1 MNSVSSPADQPD
13 LAENK
18 IAVPSSLPA
27 LALVIGLLL
36 VATVVHGWLSGR
48 WYVAKDL
55 YQAGAKLDELPK
67 QIGAWQQ
74 IESDSLDDSVAKML
88 QCYGSIV
95 REYRHGDTGEQ
106 VTVAL
111 LLGPRGPIAVH
122 TPDICFSSV
131 GTKQVGERTSKSVDR
146 HRFWV
151 SEFAQSPSPTATFE
165 VWYGWSDGGEW
176 VAAENPRFWMTP
188 TLYKVQL
195 VGSVESES
203 SQPCRNFLKELLP
216 QFELV
221 AQ

>member
-74 IESDSLDDSVAKML
+74 IESDSLDDSVTKML

-106 VTVAL
+106 VTIAL

-122 TPDICFSSV
+122 TPDICYSSV
-131 GTKQVGERTSKSVDR
+131 GTKQVGERTSKAVDQ
-146 HRFWV
+146 HRLWV
-151 SEFAQSPSPTATFE
+151 SEFAQSPSPAATFE
-165 VWYGWSDGGEW
+165 VWYGWSDGGKW

-188 TLYKVQL
+188 TLYKIQL
-195 VGSVESES
+195 VGTVESES
-203 SQPCRNFLKELLP
+203 SQPCRDFFKELLP
-216 QFELV
+216 QFELI
-221 AQ
+221 AK

>member
-1 MNSVSSPADQPD
+1 MNSLSSPAKQSN
-13 LAENK
+13 LAASNV
-18 IAVPSSLPA
+18 AVNSSLPA
-27 LALVIGLLL
+27 LLLVIGLLL
-36 VATVVHGWLSGR
+36 VSTLVHGWLSGR

-74 IESDSLDDSVAKML
+74 IESDSLDDSVTKML

-106 VTVAL
+106 VTIAL

-122 TPDICFSSV
+122 TPDICYSSV
-131 GTKQVGERTSKSVDR
+131 GTKQVGERTSKAVDQ
-146 HRFWV
+146 HRLWV
-151 SEFAQSPSPTATFE
+151 SEFAQSPSPAATFE
-165 VWYGWSDGGEW
+165 VWYGWSDGGKW

-188 TLYKVQL
+188 TLYKIQL
-195 VGSVESES
+195 VGTVESES
-203 SQPCRNFLKELLP
+203 SQPCRDFLKELLP

-221 AQ
+221 VQ

>member
-1 MNSVSSPADQPD
+1 MNSLSSPAKQSN
-13 LAENK
+13 LAASN
-18 IAVPSSLPA
+18 VTVNSSLPA
-27 LALVIGLLL
+27 LLLVIGLLL
-36 VATVVHGWLSGR
+36 VSTLVHGWLSGR

-74 IESDSLDDSVAKML
+74 IESDSLDDSVTKML

-106 VTVAL
+106 VTIAL

-122 TPDICFSSV
+122 TPDICYSSV

>member
-1 MNSVSSPADQPD
+1 MNSLSSPAKQSN
-13 LAENK
+13 LAASNV
-18 IAVPSSLPA
+18 AVNSSLPA
-27 LALVIGLLL
+27 LLLVIGLLL
-36 VATVVHGWLSGR
+36 VSTLVHGWLSGR

-74 IESDSLDDSVAKML
+74 IESDSLDDSVTKML

-106 VTVAL
+106 VTIAL

-122 TPDICFSSV
+122 TPDICYSSV
-131 GTKQVGERTSKSVDR
+131 GTKQVGERTSKAVDQ

-165 VWYGWSDGGEW
+165 VWYGWSDGGKW
-176 VAAENPRFWMTP
+176 W
-188 TLYKVQL
+188 QL
-195 VGSVESES
+195 RTQG
-203 SQPCRNFLKELLP
+203 FG
-216 QFELV
+216 
-221 AQ
+221 

>member
-1 MNSVSSPADQPD
+1 MNSISSPANQAGSAASDVVSRSP
-13 LAENK
+13 L
-18 IAVPSSLPA
+18 A

-36 VATVVHGWLSGR
+36 VSTLMHGWLSGR

-55 YQAGAKLDELPK
+55 YQAGEKLEELPK

-74 IESDSLDDSVAKML
+74 IESNDLDDSVVKML

-95 REYRHGDTGEQ
+95 REYRHDDTGEQ

-122 TPDICFSSV
+122 TPEICYSSV
-131 GTKQVGERTSKSVDR
+131 GTKQVGQRISKSIDQ
-146 HRFWV
+146 HQLWV

-165 VWYGWSDGGEW
+165 VWYGWSDGSEW

-188 TLYKVQL
+188 TLYKIQL
-195 VGSVESES
+195 VGPVESES
-203 SQPCRNFLKELLP
+203 NRPCKNFLSELLP

>member
-1 MNSVSSPADQPD
+1 MNSLSSPAKQSN
-13 LAENK
+13 LAASN
-18 IAVPSSLPA
+18 VTVNSSLPA
-27 LALVIGLLL
+27 LLLVIGLLL
-36 VATVVHGWLSGR
+36 VSTLVHGWLSGR

-74 IESDSLDDSVAKML
+74 IESDSLDDSVTKML

-106 VTVAL
+106 VTIAL

-122 TPDICFSSV
+122 TPDICYSSV
-131 GTKQVGERTSKSVDR
+131 GTKQVGERTSKAVDQ
-146 HRFWV
+146 HRLWV
-151 SEFAQSPSPTATFE
+151 SEFAQSPSPAATFE
-165 VWYGWSDGGEW
+165 VWYGWSDGGKW

-188 TLYKVQL
+188 TLYKIQL
-195 VGSVESES
+195 VGTVESES
-203 SQPCRNFLKELLP
+203 SQPCRDFLKELLP

-221 AQ
+221 VQ

>member
-1 MNSVSSPADQPD
+1 MNSISSPANQAGSAASDVVSRSP
-13 LAENK
+13 L
-18 IAVPSSLPA
+18 A

-36 VATVVHGWLSGR
+36 VSTLMHGWLSGR

-74 IESDSLDDSVAKML
+74 IESDSLDDSVTKML

-106 VTVAL
+106 VTIAL

-122 TPDICFSSV
+122 TPDICYSSV
-131 GTKQVGERTSKSVDR
+131 GTKQVGERTSKAVDQ
-146 HRFWV
+146 HRLWV
-151 SEFAQSPSPTATFE
+151 SEFAQSPSPAATFE
-165 VWYGWSDGGEW
+165 VWYGWSDGGKW

-188 TLYKVQL
+188 TLYKIQL
-195 VGSVESES
+195 VGTVESES
-203 SQPCRNFLKELLP
+203 SQPCRDFSKELLP

-221 AQ
+221 VQ

>member
-1 MNSVSSPADQPD
+1 MNSLSSPAKQSN
-13 LAENK
+13 LAASN
-18 IAVPSSLPA
+18 VTVNSSLPA
-27 LALVIGLLL
+27 LLLVIGLLL
-36 VATVVHGWLSGR
+36 VSTLVHGWLSGR

-74 IESDSLDDSVAKML
+74 IESDSLDDSVTKML

-106 VTVAL
+106 VTIAL

-122 TPDICFSSV
+122 TPDICYSSV
-131 GTKQVGERTSKSVDR
+131 GTKQVGERTSKAVDQ
-146 HRFWV
+146 HRLWV
-151 SEFAQSPSPTATFE
+151 SEFAQSPSPAATFE
-165 VWYGWSDGGEW
+165 VWYGWSDGGKW

>member
-1 MNSVSSPADQPD
+1 MNSTSSPTDQPS
-13 LAENK
+13 LAASN
-18 IAVPSSLPA
+18 VTTPGSLPA
-27 LALVIGLLL
+27 LALVISLL
-36 VATVVHGWLSGR
+36 VASTLIHGWLSGR
-48 WYVAKDL
+48 WYVTQDL
-55 YQAGAKLDELPK
+55 YQAGEKLEELPK

-74 IESDSLDDSVAKML
+74 IESKPLDDSITQML

-95 REYRHGDTGEQ
+95 REYRHDDTGEQ

-122 TPDICFSSV
+122 TPEICYSSV
-131 GTKQVGERTSKSVDR
+131 GTKQVGQRISKSIDQ
-146 HRFWV
+146 HQLWV

-165 VWYGWSDGGEW
+165 VWYGWSDGSEW

-188 TLYKVQL
+188 TLYKIQL
-195 VGSVESES
+195 VGPVESES
-203 SQPCRNFLKELLP
+203 NRPCKNFLSELLP

>member
-1 MNSVSSPADQPD
+1 MNSLSSPANQAGSAASDVVSRSP
-13 LAENK
+13 L
-18 IAVPSSLPA
+18 A

-36 VATVVHGWLSGR
+36 VSTLMHGWLSGR

-74 IESDSLDDSVAKML
+74 IESDSLDDSVTKML

-106 VTVAL
+106 VTIAL

-122 TPDICFSSV
+122 TPDICYSSV
-131 GTKQVGERTSKSVDR
+131 GTKQVGERTSKAVDQ
-146 HRFWV
+146 HRLWV
-151 SEFAQSPSPTATFE
+151 SEFAQSPSPAATFE
-165 VWYGWSDGGEW
+165 VWYGWSDGGKW

-188 TLYKVQL
+188 TLYKIQL
-195 VGSVESES
+195 VGTVESES
-203 SQPCRNFLKELLP
+203 SQPCRDFLKELLP

-221 AQ
+221 VQ

>member
-1 MNSVSSPADQPD
+1 MNSLSSPAKQSN
-13 LAENK
+13 LAASNV
-18 IAVPSSLPA
+18 AVKSSLPA
-27 LALVIGLLL
+27 LLLVIGLLL
-36 VATVVHGWLSGR
+36 VSTLVHGWLSGR

-74 IESDSLDDSVAKML
+74 IESDSLDDSVTKML

-106 VTVAL
+106 VTIAL

-122 TPDICFSSV
+122 TPDICYSSV
-131 GTKQVGERTSKSVDR
+131 GTKQVGERTSKAVDQ
-146 HRFWV
+146 HRLWV
-151 SEFAQSPSPTATFE
+151 SEFAQSPSPAATFE
-165 VWYGWSDGGEW
+165 VWYGWSDGGKW

>member
-1 MNSVSSPADQPD
+1 MNSISSTDNQSNVAGS
-13 LAENK
+13 NV
-18 IAVPSSLPA
+18 AVPGRLPA
-27 LALVIGLLL
+27 LVLVIGLLL
-36 VATVVHGWLSGR
+36 VSTLVHGWLSGR

-74 IESDSLDDSVAKML
+74 VESKPLDDSVVQML

-95 REYRHGDTGEQ
+95 REYRHDATGEQ

-122 TPDICFSSV
+122 TPDICYSSA
-131 GTKQVGERTSKSVDR
+131 GTKQIGERTRKLLGQ
-146 HRFWV
+146 HRLWV

-165 VWYGWSDGGEW
+165 VWYGWSDGGNW
-176 VAAENPRFWMTP
+176 VAAENPRFWITS
-188 TLYKVQL
+188 TLYKIQL
-195 VGSVESES
+195 VGTVESES
-203 SQPCRNFLKELLP
+203 SQPCRDFLKELQP

>member
-1 MNSVSSPADQPD
+1 MNSLSSPAKQSN
-13 LAENK
+13 LAASNV
-18 IAVPSSLPA
+18 AVNSSLPA
-27 LALVIGLLL
+27 LLLVIGLLL
-36 VATVVHGWLSGR
+36 VSTLVHGWLSGR

-74 IESDSLDDSVAKML
+74 IESDSLDDSVTKML

-106 VTVAL
+106 VTIAL

-122 TPDICFSSV
+122 TPDICYSSV
-131 GTKQVGERTSKSVDR
+131 GTKQVGERTSKAVDQ
-146 HRFWV
+146 HRLWV
-151 SEFAQSPSPTATFE
+151 SEFAQSPSPAATFE
-165 VWYGWSDGGEW
+165 VWYGWSDGGKW

-188 TLYKVQL
+188 TLYKIQL
-195 VGSVESES
+195 VGMVESES
-203 SQPCRNFLKELLP
+203 SQPCRDFLKELLP

-221 AQ
+221 VQ

>member
-18 IAVPSSLPA
+18 ITVSSGLPA

-36 VATVVHGWLSGR
+36 ISTVVHGWLSGR

-55 YQAGAKLDELPK
+55 YQAGAKLDELPR

-74 IESDSLDDSVAKML
+74 IESNSLDDSVTQML

-95 REYRHGDTGEQ
+95 REYRHDDTGEQ

-122 TPDICFSSV
+122 TPDICYSST
-131 GTKQVGERTSKSVDR
+131 GTKQIGERTRKLLGQ
-146 HRFWV
+146 HRLWV

-165 VWYGWSDGGEW
+165 VWYGWSDGGNW
-176 VAAENPRFWMTP
+176 VAAENPRFWMTS
-188 TLYKVQL
+188 TLYKIQL